1 MFALR
6 SQFSALSVRAAVTG
20 NAASLLAKATG
31 ASRLQFSTATTESA
45 SASEDAT
52 AAFLDAT
59 APTEFRTVKTMKKGV
74 RASPRK
80 LTYLAQQVRFRGVS
94 RAREGCTSVLIVSLA
109 L

>member
-6 SQFSALSVRAAVTG
+6 SQFSALSVRAAATG
-20 NAASLLAKATG
+20 NAASLLIKAAG
-31 ASRLQFSTATTESA
+31 ASRLQYSTATTESA

-80 LTYLAQQVRFRGVS
+80 LTYLAQQV
-94 RAREGCTSVLIVSLA
+94 CL
-109 L
+109 